1 MGDPIAIHVNQG
13 LFYAVRKYKINSG
26 VALVMTELFPA
37 SHENTLTLH
46 LVGG

>member
-13 LFYAVRKYKINSG
+13 LFYAARKYKINSG

-46 LVGG
+46 SVGR